1 MQLNRLSKNA
11 NRSDITVYSQSK
23 GLMYTIIFALL
34 LWWIPIAG
42 PSLAGYLG
50 GRKSGNIHNALTSSL
65 VTTSVIIIITLM
77 IAPLKTGVLGGASQ
91 YFSTGVLQFSQS
103 SLIAYSGVLAD
114 LYTAYGIIKTIS
126 IIIPG
131 SILLFNIFSFAG
143 GYVSDFKTQ
152 EENLS
157 YSFMNKDIEERIR
170 TARSVPQVKTY
181 SKSLK
186 QVTPGGD
193 DDEDS
198 SGSWSY
204 L

>member
-131 SILLFNIFSFAG
+131 SILLLN
-143 GYVSDFKTQ
+143 
-152 EENLS
+152 
-157 YSFMNKDIEERIR
+157 RIR

>member
-1 MQLNRLSKNA
+1 MQLNRLSRNA
-11 NRSDITVYSQSK
+11 NRSDLTVYSQTK
-23 GLMYTIIFALL
+23 GMIYTIIFALL

-42 PSLAGYLG
+42 PSIAGYLG
-50 GRKSGNIHNALTSSL
+50 GRKSGNIHSALTSSL
-65 VTTSVIIIITLM
+65 VATSVIIIITLM
-77 IAPLKTGVLGGASQ
+77 IAPFKSGAIGTASQ

-103 SLIAYSGVLAD
+103 SLIAYSGILTD
-114 LYTAYGIIKTIS
+114 LYTAYGIVKTIS

-131 SILLFNIFSFAG
+131 SILLLNIFSFAG

-157 YSFMNKDIEERIR
+157 YSFMNKDVEERIR
-170 TARSVPQVKTY
+170 SVRSVPQVKTY

-186 QVTPGGD
+186 QVTPGGED
-193 DDEDS
+193 DDDS
-198 SGSWSY
+198 TGTWSY